1 MIVVTG
7 ATGNVGTHVVAELAQ
22 RGLAVRALTRS
33 PASARPIASNVE
45 WVAADFADVKSL
57 ATAMEGVSKLVLIT
71 PAHPQM
77 RAHQEALV
85 KAAVAAGVQRIAK
98 LSGLGAGPEAPIR
111 LPQEHFAIEQSIVAS
126 GVAHSF
132 VRPNLFM
139 QVLLGS
145 ADSIREEGVFYAPAG
160 DAKISLTDARD
171 VASVLV
177 HEVLRDDGVDAVREI
192 TGPQALSYADAAE
205 SLGRAA
211 GKRVSYVAVEP
222 ATARQAMTGSGM
234 DPWLAEAFLEL
245 FEVYRAGHGAAVLAE
260 TVKAS
265 TGHAARDFDR
275 FAADYRSM
283 LLRAA

>member
-1 MIVVTG
+1 MIVITG
-7 ATGNVGTHVVAELAQ
+7 ASGNVGTHVVAELAQ

-33 PASARPIASNVE
+33 PASARPAIKNVE
-45 WVAADFADVKSL
+45 WVGADFAEAKSL
-57 ATAMEGVSKLVLIT
+57 AAAMKGASKVVLIT

-85 KAAVAAGVQRIAK
+85 AAAVTAGVKRIAK
-98 LSGLGAGPEAPIR
+98 LSGLGAGPDAPIR
-111 LPQEHFAIEQSIVAS
+111 LPQEHFAIEQCIVAS

-145 ADSIREEGVFYAPAG
+145 ADSIRDDGVFYAPAG

-177 HEVLRDDGVDAVREI
+177 HEVLRDDGVNAIREI
-192 TGPQALSYADAAE
+192 TGPDALSYADAAE
-205 SLGRAA
+205 LLGQAV
-211 GKRVSYVAVEP
+211 GKQIHYVAVAP
-222 ATARQAMTGSGM
+222 DTARQAMTGSGM

-245 FEVYRAGHGAAVLAE
+245 FEIYRAGHGTTVLAE
-260 TVKAS
+260 AVKAS
-265 TGHAARDFDR
+265 TGHQARDFAH
-275 FAADYRSM
+275 FAEDYRAM
-283 LLRAA
+283 LVQAA